1 MIKFHK
7 DASIHICDE
16 HENLYQGDGYTYQP
30 HNVGYIDNETG
41 EEGEFQLDLYASE
54 PNETKLTTI
63 TEIMEDLLE
72 ENCIKGATIMYIEPG
87 DEDLGK
93 KIK

>member
-7 DASIHICDE
+7 DAQIHICDE
-16 HENLYQGDGYTYQP
+16 HENLYQGDGYVYQP
-30 HNVGYIDNETG
+30 HNVGYVDNSTG
-41 EEGEFQLDLYASE
+41 EEGEFQLDLYASDSKE
-54 PNETKLTTI
+54 AKLLTL
-63 TEIMEDLLE
+63 TELMADLLE
-72 ENCIKGATIMYIEPG
+72 ENGIKDATIMYITSG